1 MRLSVFHDK
10 AELERS
16 VWRLLMVALSAA
28 CIFPIFKV
36 QYLPIQDLPQH
47 LAAVRVLHD
56 FGDPALRFSELF
68 ELQLLRTQYLT
79 VYLAA
84 HLLAYLVPLELA
96 MRLVIALVLLC
107 VPWSLAALLRALGK
121 DERFA
126 LLAFPLAYNA
136 HLLLGFL
143 NFIAAIG
150 LMFYGLALAV
160 QLRER
165 ELAGIPSARQAIT
178 LGVVALACFYS
189 HVVPFALLCFGV
201 LLLSLERDLRVTAR
215 RLLPLAPC
223 GLAALIWLQT
233 SAAGQATLAAA
244 QGAAHG
250 KRIEQT
256 PAARALD
263 ELPMWLTDI
272 LARGEDRT
280 LLEVWLGLM
289 AFSLLCSAFP
299 LARRDTGASVLA
311 RVLARHMLLLAPL
324 CAVLYFVT
332 PTSYEWIW
340 PIAQRFPLLA
350 SLFLVLWIA
359 PLKRWLSNAILIG
372 AFLCSA
378 ASFHHAGS
386 AFGMFSRLEV
396 GDFDR
401 ALAAIPEGQRVAGLI
416 YGRGS
421 RHVAFSPFIHF
432 VAYYQARKGGAV
444 MFTFAD
450 FPQSPFRFREHDR
463 PPRVPPRWEWTP
475 ERVRPAKD
483 LAWYDYVIVRGN
495 AGRLARSDSG
505 FTPVYRGAPWSVFRR
520 EP

>member
-16 VWRLLMVALSAA
+16 VWRLLMLALSVA
-28 CIFPIFKV
+28 CVFPIFKV

-47 LAAVRVLHD
+47 LAAIRVLHD
-56 FGDPALRFSELF
+56 FNDPALRFSDFF

-79 VYLAA
+79 VYLGA
-84 HLLAYLVPLELA
+84 HLLAYVVPLELA

-107 VPWSLAALLRALGK
+107 VPWSLAALLRVLGK

-160 QLRER
+160 QIRER
-165 ELAGIPSARQAIT
+165 ELAAVSSLRVALT
-178 LGVVALACFYS
+178 LGAVALACFYA
-189 HVVPFALLCFGV
+189 HVVPFALLCLGV
-201 LLLSLERDLRVTAR
+201 LLLSLERDLRITAK

-223 GLAALIWLQT
+223 GLAALFWLQT

-244 QGAAHG
+244 RGTAGG
-250 KRIEQT
+250 KRVEQT

-272 LARGEDRT
+272 LARQDDGM
-280 LLEVWLGLM
+280 LLKVWLGLM
-289 AFSLLCSAFP
+289 AFSLFCSAFP

-311 RVLARHMLLLAPL
+311 RVLSRHLLMFAPL

-332 PTSYEWIW
+332 PTSYDWIW

-350 SLFLVLWIA
+350 GLFLVLWIA
-359 PLKRWLSNAILIG
+359 PLKRWLTNAILIG

-378 ASFHHAGS
+378 ATFHHAGS
-386 AFGMFSRLEV
+386 SFGMFSRLEV

-401 ALAAIPEGQRVAGLI
+401 ALASIPEGQRVAGLI
-416 YGRGS
+416 HGRGS

-450 FPQSPFRFREHDR
+450 FPQSPFRFREGNR

-475 ERVRPAKD
+475 ERVRPAQD
-483 LAWYDYVIVRGN
+483 LAWYDYVMVRGA
-495 AGRLARSDSG
+495 AGRLTRPDSG
-505 FTPVYRGAPWSVFRR
+505 FTPIYRGAPWSVWKRKL
-520 EP
+520 